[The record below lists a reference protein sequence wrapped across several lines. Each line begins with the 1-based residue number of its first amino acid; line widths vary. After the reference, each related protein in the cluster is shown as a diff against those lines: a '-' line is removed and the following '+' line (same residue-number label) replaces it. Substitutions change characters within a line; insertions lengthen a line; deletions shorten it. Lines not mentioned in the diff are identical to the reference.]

1 MSRPSLLAGRAFAWL
16 LAASALGGCEDD
28 SRQALRDAP
37 VEPSAILA
45 TVDGTP
51 ITRDQLELTIERTLG
66 DSAPLFASEGVE
78 RKILESLVSSRAMA
92 RLAEREL
99 DAAERA
105 RLELKAQAYREE
117 LLVRHYLEAYAEP
130 EPVTMA
136 MVSDYYQRH
145 PDEFGGGVVKS
156 FETIA
161 STRPLEE
168 RERTELIA
176 LLSGPEM
183 QHKNWEALVAK
194 LHSDGKP
201 LEYRHSRLKPD
212 LLEQPLR
219 SLVEPTAV
227 GAIAPLHVKGQLLLV
242 RVTAEQ
248 QLPARPLA
256 EVSGEIREKLAPRM
270 LKQAVQGLSVKALQ
284 AVKVEYGAP

>member
-1 MSRPSLLAGRAFAWL
+1 MSSPLPQAGRLFAWL
-16 LAASALGGCEDD
+16 LVAGVLAGCEGDD
-28 SRQALRDAP
+28 RQALRDIP
-37 VEPSAILA
+37 VEPSATLA

-51 ITRDQLELTIERTLG
+51 ITRAQLELTIERTLG

-105 RLELKAQAYREE
+105 QLDLKTQAYREE
-117 LLVRHYLEAYAEP
+117 LLVRHYLEAHADP
-130 EPVTMA
+130 EPVSIA

-145 PDEFGGGVVKS
+145 LDEFGGGVVRS
-156 FETIA
+156 FEVIA
-161 STRPLEE
+161 STRPLDE

-176 LLSGPEM
+176 LLSSVEA
-183 QHKNWEALVAK
+183 QSKDWEALVAK
-194 LHSDGKP
+194 WRAGGSP
-201 LEYRHSRLKPD
+201 LEYRHNRLKPD
-212 LLEQPLR
+212 LLEQPMR
-219 SLVEPTAV
+219 NLVKQTAV
-227 GAIAPLHVKGQLLLV
+227 GAIAPLHIKEQLLLV

-270 LKQAVQGLSVKALQ
+270 LKQAVQGLSAKALQ
-284 AVKVEYGAP
+284 EVKVEYGTP